1 MSQKSKTRLTAVLLF
16 VAMVVTTIGIVPV
29 KVQAAESYPYDAN
42 LRNLLSDYQ
51 YIIKGNLNVETHA
64 MGGVAVGG
72 DCNLGNFADA
82 MVCPSYAGN
91 LVKVGNVKDE
101 PVAGVPTGYHTTKFY
116 YTTKEENA
124 YSSYQDA
131 KFEKNTY
138 LNMNDAFTNIQADST
153 ALVSGA
159 TEAVKTGDKIIIDF
173 SKSKKYVVPASLISS
188 DRSVTLDIQGLDSV
202 DDLCEEEYSI
212 SVTGLNTTSIYVD
225 YGVSSKPSGYDLVLP
240 ITWKGNPM
248 NNALKGISTD
258 NYDTSQFVNSGMKLL
273 WNFPDAT
280 KIVSEYISGHF
291 VAPKA
296 DLVINGGNFEGGIVA
311 NNVTAS
317 AEGHFYPYFKVGASR
332 TTVPG
337 LKIVE
342 TALMKEVIE
351 VGDTESIKFIKDKD
365 GEQIKI
371 NTDNA
376 DYQWQVYDKETS
388 SWKDIPGATGMKIT
402 PGESLEG
409 KKIQCVVTGKN
420 DYTGG
425 AIAEGIVR
433 ALPPVEKNTSETSIT
448 IEAEED
454 FEYEIRDKDGN
465 VIVPWIKDGV
475 TGDADTTTGT
485 ITITELTPD
494 TPYDVVKRVPD
505 LPVTT
510 SAKTKIRTRTTE
522 GGSAVT
528 PTPAPA
534 GQTSP
539 TPGVPGITGTASPSA
554 TPGAPG
560 ITGTASPSATPEVKI
575 APEDQTVS
583 KNSIELKIPTIVM
596 KKIMAPKMKFRIKLL
611 NQKGAKVRCSSSN
624 KKIATI
630 DKKGLVKT
638 KKKLGKAKLVINVT
652 KGKKKIQYIV
662 NLVVRTTIK
671 KNYSLYKYKTSYK
684 YPSVSLYKLLPKGK
698 TYKIQLLHLN
708 KTAKVTYKSNKPSVA
723 KVNKKGKVTPL
734 KNGRADVTVTIVQ
747 NGITYKYFVVVRA
760 TQKGVESNTSYLKV
774 IK

>member
-485 ITITELTPD
+485 ITITGLTPD

-510 SAKTKIRTRTTE
+510 SEKTEIRTKTTE

-554 TPGAPG
+554 TPKVT
-560 ITGTASPSATPEVKI
+560 IS
-575 APEDQTVS
+575 PEDQTVS

-662 NLVVRTTIK
+662 KLVVRTTIK

-747 NGITYKYFVVVRA
+747 NGITYKYFVVVRV

>member
-91 LVKVGNVKDE
+91 LVKVGNIKDQ
-101 PVAGVPTGYHTTKFY
+101 PVTGVPTGYHTTKFY

-258 NYDTSQFVNSGMKLL
+258 NYDASQFVNSGMKLL

-342 TALMKEVIE
+342 TALVKEVIE

-388 SWKDIPGATGMKIT
+388 AWKDIPGATGMTIT
-402 PGESLEG
+402 PDESLEG

-485 ITITELTPD
+485 ITITGLTPD

-510 SAKTKIRTRTTE
+510 SAKTEIRTKTTE
-522 GGSAVT
+522 GGSAAT

-539 TPGVPGITGTASPSA
+539 

-560 ITGTASPSATPEVKI
+560 ITGTASPSATPKVTI

-662 NLVVRTTIK
+662 KLVVRTTIK

-723 KVNKKGKVTPL
+723 KVNKKGKVTPI

-747 NGITYKYFVVVRA
+747 NGITYKYFVVVRV